1 MVTSVGLM
9 SFLKTI
15 LACREKKVVIDF
27 SIIGNPIGDAG
38 LAAYLN
44 QYYSPFH
51 ASIDTLNLN
60 GCAITDIGLSLLSDA
75 LGKLTGGNS
84 IRAINLSGRFVSF
97 LSCVDNPLTDSCVVS
112 MTQILQ
118 RLPLLRNLYLESRDV
133 EDS

>member
-1 MVTSVGLM
+1 MFQVDNLMTSAGLK

-15 LACREKKVVIDF
+15 LLCREKKVVIDF

-60 GCAITDIGLSLLSDA
+60 GCSITDIGLSLLSDA
-75 LGKLTGGNS
+75 LGKLSGGNS
-84 IRAINLSGRFVSF
+84 IRALNLSGCFA
-97 LSCVDNPLTDSCVVS
+97 
-112 MTQILQ
+112 
-118 RLPLLRNLYLESRDV
+118 
-133 EDS
+133 